1 MADVY
6 DDFDKRVEHDRR
18 FDDTRLNGHSPN
30 YSAPKKARPE
40 RKRRSSP
47 SHLQV
52 NLLDDLIE
60 IGSLTNGHG
69 GR

>member
-6 DDFDKRVEHDRR
+6 DDFDKRHEHDRR
-18 FDDTRLNGHSPN
+18 FDETRLNGHSPD

-47 SHLQV
+47 SRLQV
-52 NLLDDLIE
+52 NLLDDLLA
-60 IGSLTNGHG
+60 IGGLNQRHG
-69 GR
+69 DR